1 MSTGH
6 DRETRAALI
15 LTWASR
21 FNTALAAQLMLSASS
36 AVAVME
42 AKDKLR
48 DIMENCPQRLADA
61 LKDTAEAEEKADR
74 ELEFIVRHGVR
85 VLTIGSEEYP
95 KRLATCEDAPPV
107 LFVLGNADLDA
118 THVVSVIGT
127 RRCSPYGQ
135 DCVNRLVG
143 GLKEKAGRVLV
154 VSGLAYGID
163 IAAHR
168 AALKS
173 GLDTVAVLAH
183 GLDNLYP
190 SAHRDTAAEMLAH
203 GGLVT
208 EFFTQTQPD
217 RLNFL
222 RRNRIVAGLAD
233 AVVVAESA
241 YRGGALAT
249 ARIATSYNRDVF
261 AFPGRVCDETSEG
274 CNNLIRDNKAALIT
288 SAADLV
294 SAMMW
299 EKPQQE
305 DKGKDRAV
313 ELPLFPEL
321 TPDEQKIVNLL
332 SKTNDQQVNTLAINA
347 GMEAKDLQPV
357 IFSLEMKGIIRV
369 LAGSTYHL
377 NG

>member
-6 DRETRAALI
+6 DRETHAALI

-21 FNTALAAQLMLSASS
+21 FNTALAAQLMLSAGS

-42 AKDKLR
+42 AKGRLR

-118 THVVSVIGT
+118 KHVVSVIGT

-208 EFFTQTQPD
+208 EFFTHTQPD

-299 EKPQQE
+299 EKPQQA

-347 GMEAKDLQPV
+347 GMEAKDLQAV